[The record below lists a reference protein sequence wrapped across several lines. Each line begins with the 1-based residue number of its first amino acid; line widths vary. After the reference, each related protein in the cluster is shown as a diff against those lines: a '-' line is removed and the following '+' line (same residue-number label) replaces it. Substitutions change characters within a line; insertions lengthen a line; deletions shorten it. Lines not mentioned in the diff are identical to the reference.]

1 MMTLTE
7 VRELEQFK
15 RKLLEQA
22 KKIEKLLKKGKSKWT
37 LPAAQV

>member
-22 KKIEKLLKKGKSKWT
+22 KKIEEFYKSK
-37 LPAAQV
+37 AVE

>member
-7 VRELEQFK
+7 VRELERFK

-22 KKIEKLLKKGKSKWT
+22 QKIKRLLMARKKQG
-37 LPAAQV
+37 